1 MPQSYVRVRFL
12 HHHHRQACRPSSEN
26 RSVFCPCRRGLITV
40 TSPGISTERDSH
52 AHLTSCM
59 LSEYVRDT
67 WLALCRSACPDGR
80 GCRATRVPLPPCET
94 WKNQARS
101 TRESTR
107 RSGEF
112 LSSLLPRP
120 ARGARSE
127 LLHGLSRDRERKQ
140 MGAKGE
146 RLDLGN
152 IHVPRMPNSS
162 NRRCLSHDLNQ
173 KT

>member
-67 WLALCRSACPDGR
+67 WLALCRPACPDGR
-80 GCRATRVPLPPCET
+80 GCRAHGGVTRRTPRHPGSPSSVRNMEKPGPVHTRIDAAIGRVPLLSPPPAGPWCAERI
-94 WKNQARS
+94 A
-101 TRESTR
+101 
-107 RSGEF
+107 
-112 LSSLLPRP
+112 PRIEP
-120 ARGARSE
+120 G
-127 LLHGLSRDRERKQ
+127 SRK
-140 MGAKGE
+140 
-146 RLDLGN
+146 
-152 IHVPRMPNSS
+152 
-162 NRRCLSHDLNQ
+162 
-173 KT
+173 KTNGGKR